1 MILKPKKTKSKSN
14 LRPSRPVL
22 YCVCESVFV
31 LFYFKNVWAL
41 IKQFTMLLVGFVSP
55 LKTGSL
61 KQIYSD
67 CG

>member
-41 IKQFTMLLVGFVSP
+41 IKQFTMLLA
-55 LKTGSL
+55 GSFRHL
-61 KQIYSD
+61 RL
-67 CG
+67 GL